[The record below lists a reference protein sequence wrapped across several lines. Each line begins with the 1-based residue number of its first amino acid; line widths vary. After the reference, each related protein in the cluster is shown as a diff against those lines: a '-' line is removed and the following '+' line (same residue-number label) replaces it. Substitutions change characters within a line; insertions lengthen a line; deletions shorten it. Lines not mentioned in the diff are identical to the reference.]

1 MPLTLYNTLTRRK
14 EPFEPLDPENVRVY
28 VCGPTVYDDAH
39 IGNARAVV
47 VFDLLYRVLRHEYGA
62 DHVTYVRNITDV
74 EDKIMAAARASGQ
87 TIDQVTARTTAQ
99 FHEDMAALGNLPPD
113 IEPRA
118 TEYIPQMTTMIER
131 LIASG
136 HAYTAEGHV
145 LFRVASYAKYGA
157 LSRRSRADM
166 IAGARVEVAPY
177 KEDPGDFV
185 LWKPSGPE
193 LPGWPSPWGRGRPG
207 WHIECSAMCENTLG
221 ETFDIHGG
229 GLDLVFP
236 HHENEIAQS
245 VCAHNGRPFAR
256 YWLHNGML
264 TVGGAKMAKSEGNF
278 ITVRD
283 ALAEDADREKQG
295 EVIRLALLRTH
306 YRDPLDWTPG
316 RVHEARQI
324 LNRLY
329 RTLLEDIPEDVPS
342 SPAEASVPGRLREA
356 LDADLNAWQAVQYLQ
371 ELSDKFYQTSDPVA
385 RRHLRTELLTGGNL
399 MGFLEK
405 EPLRWFKGDWSSQA
419 ALNENQATTLP
430 SGTNPMNF
438 EQRGSVNPRPI
449 RLPRGVSGTISSD
462 TPLPLREWER
472 GIEERINARA
482 LARKE
487 RRFADADRIRAEL
500 EAEGIVLEDH
510 SDRPTTWRTK

>member
-1 MPLTLYNTLTRRK
+1 MPLVLYNSLTRRK
-14 EPFEPLDPENVRVY
+14 EPFEPLDPARVGVY
-28 VCGPTVYDDAH
+28 VCGPTVYDEAH

-47 VFDLLYRVLRHEYGA
+47 AFDLLYRVLRHEYG
-62 DHVTYVRNITDV
+62 DGHVTYVRNITDV

-99 FHEDMAALGNLPPD
+99 FHADMAALGNLPPD

-118 TEYIPQMTTMIER
+118 TEYIKEMIALIER

-136 HAYTAEGHV
+136 HAYSAEGHA

-185 LWKPSGPE
+185 LWKPSTPDQ
-193 LPGWPSPWGRGRPG
+193 PGWDSPWGRGRPG
-207 WHIECSAMCENTLG
+207 WHIECSAMSENTLG

-229 GLDLVFP
+229 GLDLIFP

-245 VCAHNGRPFAR
+245 VCAHAGRPFAR

-283 ALAEDADREKQG
+283 ALSQAPG
-295 EVIRLALLRTH
+295 EVIRLALLGTH
-306 YRDPLDWTPG
+306 YRAPLDWTED
-316 RVHEARQI
+316 RLHEARQT
-324 LNRLY
+324 LDRLY
-329 RTLLEDIPEDVPS
+329 RALALKIDGKVDHDRAAKQASSIIAALEDDLNVPLALS
-342 SPAEASVPGRLREA
+342 ELHAETVAINRYHQSMPDDCVTGQEVLRTCGRLLGILEDDPTGW
-356 LDADLNAWQAVQYLQ
+356 LQTVSTINTNLQVTKNVDLA
-371 ELSDKFYQTSDPVA
+371 T
-385 RRHLRTELLTGGNL
+385 RT
-399 MGFLEK
+399 
-405 EPLRWFKGDWSSQA
+405 
-419 ALNENQATTLP
+419 
-430 SGTNPMNF
+430 
-438 EQRGSVNPRPI
+438 SVN
-449 RLPRGVSGTISSD
+449 VSLGMTVHRIS
-462 TPLPLREWER
+462 PEER
-472 GIEERINARA
+472 AHIEERIEVRT

-487 RRFADADRIRAEL
+487 RRFADADRVRAEL
-500 EAEGIVLEDH
+500 LAEGIVLEDKP
-510 SDRPTTWRTK
+510 DGTTDWRRA